1 MNEFEKKKK
10 RNEARCKRRIKH
22 FSNHKIEFII
32 DEWNTAMKRYNE
44 NIIENYY
51 WTMYVTHALHIN

>member
-32 DEWNTAMKRYNE
+32 DEWKYKYSDET
-44 NIIENYY
+44 IQ
-51 WTMYVTHALHIN
+51 

>member
-1 MNEFEKKKK
+1 MKQGVSEELNIS
-10 RNEARCKRRIKH
+10 RITR
-22 FSNHKIEFII
+22 SNLLLTNGSI
-32 DEWNTAMKRYNE
+32 NTAMKRYNE